1 MDKNGFI
8 VFDQTCN
15 VKELI
20 KNDHS
25 TCAHHYEHITNN
37 LWKLIKKTMI
47 FCLDML
53 LIYLFYF
60 IFSIMWFSSWPL
72 WSINSPWYGSLSNED
87 IENFIPLSWHNLLIK
102 IL

>member
-1 MDKNGFI
+1 MNKNGFI

-37 LWKLIKKTMI
+37 L
-47 FCLDML
+47 
-53 LIYLFYF
+53 
-60 IFSIMWFSSWPL
+60 
-72 WSINSPWYGSLSNED
+72 
-87 IENFIPLSWHNLLIK
+87 
-102 IL
+102 